1 MGQQYEGGKEVGFLG
16 IEGMNT
22 ALLTRHITA
31 PSTFVIILL
40 ISVLFFL
47 AYEFGNLQHQ
57 INVLHKE
64 NAEQIK
70 LEHRLKDQLK
80 ILKKDVKGVMHEEVE
95 LMHKESMLEAK
106 ETKLERKN
114 GGDHG
119 NHHEE
124 F

>member
-1 MGQQYEGGKEVGFLG
+1 
-16 IEGMNT
+16 
-22 ALLTRHITA
+22 
-31 PSTFVIILL
+31 
-40 ISVLFFL
+40 
-47 AYEFGNLQHQ
+47 
-57 INVLHKE
+57 
-64 NAEQIK
+64 
-70 LEHRLKDQLK
+70 LK